1 MKRDELLLTG
11 VAYHGNRIL
20 RHVEDDMCD
29 IVNHNMNLV
38 VHMFSHNDWDRHKT
52 VMPEIIKIS
61 KAYGLEVWIDNWGI
75 GGPPGDKSH
84 FLQYHPE
91 AHQSYADGTPD
102 PVSACYNSEAFVQFT
117 KDWLDVVRESGG
129 EKIFWDEPRFKSK
142 KNPDGS
148 VLETCYCESCQ
159 RLFSERYG
167 KKMAAATP
175 AELQA
180 FRTLT
185 LVNYFDRVTTYAALL
200 GMQNYA
206 GIMIHTLD
214 IASEL
219 VTLPHLD
226 NFGTDPYWFPR
237 KHPDTDPYDH
247 VYTNT
252 ARTVE
257 LANKHKKG
265 HHIWVQG
272 YDIPKGR
279 EDDIILAT
287 DAAYDA
293 GARTIVDWSFRG
305 GESNSYRA
313 DCCDRVWQ
321 VMGEAMGRIR
331 ARHFDTLRAE
341 RLKKYQ

>member
-1 MKRDELLLTG
+1 MEKLLTG

-20 RHVEDDMCD
+20 RHVEDDMRD

-61 KAYGLEVWIDNWGI
+61 EAYGLEVWIDNWGI

-91 AHQSYADGTPD
+91 AHQVFPDGTPD
-102 PVSACYNSEAFVQFT
+102 PVSACYNSESFVQFT
-117 KDWLDVVRESGG
+117 KDWLDVVRQSGG

-142 KNPDGS
+142 KLPDGS
-148 VLETCYCESCQ
+148 KIHSCRCENCKKVF
-159 RLFSERYG
+159 RERYG
-167 KKMAAATP
+167 KEMPVEDTP
-175 AELQA
+175 EIQA
-180 FRTLT
+180 FKVFTLT
-185 LVNYFDRVTTYAALL
+185 NYFDRVTTYAASL
-200 GMQNYA
+200 GMKNYA

-214 IASEL
+214 VASDL
-219 VTLPHLD
+219 CTLPHLD
-226 NFGTDPYWFPR
+226 NFGTDPYWQPR
-237 KHPDTDPYDH
+237 KNSDLDPYDY
-247 VYTNT
+247 VYENT
-252 ARTVE
+252 RHTIE
-257 LANKHKKG
+257 LAEKYKKE
-265 HHIWVQG
+265 HHIWVQT
-272 YDIPKGR
+272 YDIPAGR

-305 GESNSYRA
+305 GESNSYRC
-313 DCCDRVWQ
+313 DNCDRVWQ

-331 ARHFDTLRAE
+331 QRHFDAIRAE
-341 RLKKYQ
+341 KLKKYQ